1 MPIDEQEGLPER
13 SAPEEGSSKPRRSPK
28 GSGKGR
34 RWAFRLFALLL
45 LLGAGIGLNVAGVWD
60 MRPYVY
66 PVVPKIP
73 FVGKPLASIMGIPAV
88 YSMTVAERRRQELEA
103 WEQRLNDREK
113 NMAETKNALEAL
125 SSDLTARSEAVRKKE
140 TALSAKEREK
150 PPVAPAEEK
159 NMETLLRTYQ
169 DMSPRKAAQIV
180 EALRPDLAVTLLE
193 KMPEDARAAILGR
206 MEASRAARLTEQ
218 LAVQRKAR

>member
-45 LLGAGIGLNVAGVWD
+45 LLGVGIGLNMAGVWD

-73 FVGKPLASIMGIPAV
+73 LIGKPLASIMGIPAV
-88 YSMTVAERRRQELEA
+88 YSMTVGERRQQELEA
-103 WEQRLNDREK
+103 WEKRLNDREK
-113 NMAETKNALEAL
+113 NISETKNALDTL
-125 SSDLTARSEAVRKKE
+125 SSDLLVRSEAIRKKE
-140 TALSAKEREK
+140 TALSTKEMEK
-150 PPVAPAEEK
+150 RPVSADEG
-159 NMETLLRTYQ
+159 NNIETLLRTYQ

-193 KMPEDARAAILGR
+193 KMPEDARGAILGR

-218 LAVQRKAR
+218 LAGRRKAR

>member
-34 RWAFRLFALLL
+34 RWAFRLFAILLL
-45 LLGAGIGLNVAGVWD
+45 MGVGIGLNMAGVWD

-73 FVGKPLASIMGIPAV
+73 LVGKPLASIMGIPAV
-88 YSMTVAERRRQELEA
+88 YSMTVGERRRLELEA
-103 WEQRLNDREK
+103 WEKRLNEREK
-113 NMAETKNALEAL
+113 GISETKNVLEAL
-125 SSDLTARSEAVRKKE
+125 SSDLTVRSEAIRKRE
-140 TALSAKEREK
+140 TALSAKEPDKRPISADETN
-150 PPVAPAEEK
+150 